1 MQRQI
6 VLHFIIRQMIGANY
20 VGPVP
25 QVLAPSP
32 ERRKLVLD
40 MGTGPGYWY
49 TLVMPGSVYRD
60 PDVFALGLSKWLKSS
75 LTFNFWVLI

>member
-1 MQRQI
+1 
-6 VLHFIIRQMIGANY
+6 MIGDNY

-49 TLVMPGSVYRD
+49 ISVMPGRIVQD
-60 PDVFALGLSKWLKSS
+60 PDVFTLGSSKWLKDS
-75 LTFNFWVLI
+75 LMFNFWVSI